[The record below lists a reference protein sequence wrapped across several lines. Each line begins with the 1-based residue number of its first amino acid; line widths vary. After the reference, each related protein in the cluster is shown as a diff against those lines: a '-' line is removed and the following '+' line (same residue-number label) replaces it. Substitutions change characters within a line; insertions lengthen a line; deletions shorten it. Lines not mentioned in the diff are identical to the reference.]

1 MQGVN
6 LDTPTVRTSCLQ
18 ACPDILPNRQCIISV
33 LCDHSPLTVLSRPDN
48 LPRLTPLWL
57 DLDTVF
63 GPRGIEDL
71 GSPTVSVVVDTKSVD
86 PIHPWV
92 VAELLEIVLL
102 ARMID
107 PVGPTLVGLPG
118 AARLALPDVQI
129 PVDPITVIERVR
141 LIRRA
146 LIDGFEGLFCVQ
158 IGWLDLV
165 VGAQCSMETRQRD
178 QEVHDAQET
187 SMHVGLCGDPSDV
200 GV

>member
-1 MQGVN
+1 
-6 LDTPTVRTSCLQ
+6 
-18 ACPDILPNRQCIISV
+18 
-33 LCDHSPLTVLSRPDN
+33 
-48 LPRLTPLWL
+48 
-57 DLDTVF
+57 
-63 GPRGIEDL
+63 
-71 GSPTVSVVVDTKSVD
+71 
-86 PIHPWV
+86 
-92 VAELLEIVLL
+92 
-102 ARMID
+102 MID

-129 PVDPITVIERVR
+129 PVDPITVIERMR

-178 QEVHDAQET
+178 QEVQDAQET
-187 SMHVGLCGDPSDV
+187 SMHVGLFGDPSDF